1 MADGDR
7 SAPAGPRRLFCPP
20 PSRAW
25 RTRGTVACGLLAAP
39 LAAQA
44 QPGAKTWRGVVFL
57 SGGECPARR
66 AAARYYLTINLKTA
80 TALGLTIPSSL
91 LQRADQVIQ

>member
-1 MADGDR
+1 MI
-7 SAPAGPRRLFCPP
+7 SRRRFITGFVN
-20 PSRAW
+20 AM
-25 RTRGTVACGLLAAP
+25 TP
-39 LAAQA
+39 LGATAAAQEYKA